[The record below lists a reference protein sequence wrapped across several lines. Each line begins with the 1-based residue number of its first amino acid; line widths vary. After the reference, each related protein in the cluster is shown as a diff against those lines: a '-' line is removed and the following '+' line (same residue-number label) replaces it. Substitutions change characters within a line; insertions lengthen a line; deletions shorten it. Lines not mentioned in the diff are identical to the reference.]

1 MNKQMSLKGR
11 DILSLKELT
20 TEEILT
26 ILDTADKFKKER
38 RKGILNKTLPD
49 KTLALIFEKPSTR
62 TRISFEVAMKE
73 LGGSSITLYSNEMQ
87 LSRGETIEDTARVL
101 SRYVDIAMLRVISH
115 KDLERFAK
123 AASIPVINGLSDLY
137 HPCQILADLQTIKEA
152 KGKLTNLKIAWI
164 GDGDNNVAN
173 TLIIACAKL
182 DLKLTL
188 ACPKPY
194 QPKKEILKEAGEANI
209 IVTENPIEAVSEA
222 DVVMTDT
229 YVSMGKDDERDQRLR
244 IFLPKYQVNEY
255 LMTQAKPDA
264 IFMHCLPAHRGEEV
278 TDTVIDGRWSVV
290 WEEAE
295 NRLHTQKA
303 ILHHLLTD

>member
-1 MNKQMSLKGR
+1 MPLKGR
-11 DILSLKELT
+11 DILTLKELT

-38 RKGILNKTLPD
+38 RQGILNKTLAD

-62 TRISFEVAMKE
+62 TRISFEVAMRE
-73 LGGSSITLYSNEMQ
+73 LGGSSITLYSSEMQ
-87 LSRGETIEDTARVL
+87 LSRGESIEDTARVL
-101 SRYVDIAMLRVISH
+101 SRYVDVAMLRVISH
-115 KDLERFAK
+115 KDLERFAE

-137 HPCQILADLQTIKEA
+137 HPCQILADLQTIREA
-152 KGKLTNLKIAWI
+152 KGTLTNLKIAWI

-173 TLIIACAKL
+173 TLITACAKL
-182 DLKLTL
+182 ALKLTL

-194 QPKKEILKEAGEANI
+194 QPKKEILEEAGAANI

-229 YVSMGKDDERDQRLR
+229 FVSMGRDAERDQRIR
-244 IFLPKYQVNEY
+244 IFLPKYQVNEH

-278 TDTVIDGRWSVV
+278 TDSVIDGRWSVV

-303 ILHHLLTD
+303 ILYHLLTN

>member
-1 MNKQMSLKGR
+1 MPLKGR

-26 ILDTADKFKKER
+26 ILDTADLFKKQR
-38 RKGILNKTLPD
+38 RKGVLNKPLTD
-49 KTLALIFEKPSTR
+49 KTLALIFERPSTR
-62 TRISFEVAMKE
+62 TRVSFEVAMRE
-73 LGGSSITLYSNEMQ
+73 LGGNTITLHSSEMQ
-87 LSRGETIEDTARVL
+87 LSRGESIEDTARVL

-115 KDLERFAK
+115 KDLIRFAE
-123 AASIPVINGLSDLY
+123 AATIPVINGLSDLY
-137 HPCQILADLQTIKEA
+137 HPCQTLADLQTIREV
-152 KGKLTNLKIAWI
+152 KGRLSGLKIAWV

-182 DLKLTL
+182 PLKLAL

-194 QPKKEILKEAGEANI
+194 QPRKEILQEAAGAS
-209 IVTENPIEAVSEA
+209 IVITEDPIEAVVDA
-222 DVVMTDT
+222 DVIMTDT
-229 YVSMGKDDERDQRLR
+229 FVSMGKDAEKDQRLR
-244 IFLPKYQVNEY
+244 TFLPKYQVNEH
-255 LMTQAKPDA
+255 LMSYAKHDA

-278 TDTVIDGRWSVV
+278 TDSVIDGRWSVV

-303 ILHHLLTD
+303 ILYHLLTN